1 MHSQAITMS
10 ATIIQNIIKLL
21 LSSSA
26 RTLSSYLVRL
36 LLKAVG
42 L

>member
-21 LSSSA
+21 LSSTA
-26 RTLSSYLVRL
+26 RTLSSYFVRL